1 MRDCESCKN
10 HTDKGCT
17 KWKCEF
23 EPTTKND
30 LGVDWDELKRKIFME
45 VDGGTDDRWL
55 RYGDVCDNISNSIDD
70 FKANMPSV
78 TPQEPKTFKWCDT
91 CKEYDHEK
99 HCCHRWSKVIRDTIE
114 EMNQEQELILDK
126 IRAEIEKWHKDGT
139 NWSDIRLMEIEDIL
153 DKVQGRK

>member
-70 FKANMPSV
+70 FKANMP
-78 TPQEPKTFKWCDT
+78 
-91 CKEYDHEK
+91 
-99 HCCHRWSKVIRDTIE
+99 
-114 EMNQEQELILDK
+114 
-126 IRAEIEKWHKDGT
+126 
-139 NWSDIRLMEIEDIL
+139 
-153 DKVQGRK
+153 